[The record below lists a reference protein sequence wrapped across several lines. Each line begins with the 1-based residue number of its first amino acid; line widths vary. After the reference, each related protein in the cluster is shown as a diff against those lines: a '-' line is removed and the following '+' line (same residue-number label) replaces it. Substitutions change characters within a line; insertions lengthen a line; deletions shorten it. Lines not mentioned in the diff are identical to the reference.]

1 MKEFIEKISR
11 EAGKLALGFY
21 TQNFTVSNK
30 TDRLDLLTSA
40 DVAVS
45 EFLVSAIH
53 KEYPSHHIHSE
64 EMEVDINP
72 GADYEWVIDPIDGT
86 WNFANHIP
94 IWGSLIAVINKGETT
109 YAGIYFP
116 IDDFFYWAEKD
127 AGAFCNGNPIRVS
140 AHAELKTAVGS
151 ASASSK
157 FNRGEA
163 ISLLW
168 KKLYDHKAR
177 IRNHGCM
184 YGTALVANGVM
195 DFFITNSG
203 KDHDY
208 LVPALLV
215 REAGGIVTDT
225 LGNEWQRGMEDIVI
239 ASPKIHQELMK
250 LLAV

>member
-45 EFLVSAIH
+45 EFLVDAIH
-53 KEYPSHHIHSE
+53 VKFPDHHIHSE
-64 EMEVDINP
+64 EMAVDINP
-72 GADYEWVIDPIDGT
+72 GAEYEWVIDPIDGT

-94 IWGSLIAVINKGETT
+94 IWGSLIALEYKGETK
-109 YAGIYFP
+109 YAGMYFP
-116 IDDFFYWAEKD
+116 IDDFFFWAEKD
-127 AGAFCNGNPIRVS
+127 QGAFCNGNPIKVS
-140 AHAELKTAVGS
+140 SHVELQAAVGTNS
-151 ASASSK
+151 TSSQYA
-157 FNRGEA
+157 RAEA

-168 KKLYDHKAR
+168 KKLYDRKAR

-184 YGTALVANGVM
+184 YGTALVANGRM
-195 DFFITNSG
+195 DFFITNIG

-208 LVPALLV
+208 LAPALLV
-215 REAGGIVTDT
+215 REAGGIVSNT
-225 LGNEWQRGMEDIVI
+225 LGQEWKRGMEDFMI
-239 ASPKIHQELMK
+239 ANPAIHKQLMELLK
-250 LLAV
+250 